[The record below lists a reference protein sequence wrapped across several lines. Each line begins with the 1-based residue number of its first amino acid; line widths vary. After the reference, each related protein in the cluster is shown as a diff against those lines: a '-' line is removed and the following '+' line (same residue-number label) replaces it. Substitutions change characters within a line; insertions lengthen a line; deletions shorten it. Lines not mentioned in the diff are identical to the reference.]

1 MYANL
6 CVYSGDSKM
15 LLSAQAQRLI
25 NIHLS
30 KFIQHRLTQP
40 AAALHL
46 ETKLVKL
53 AFVNVRSYMWT
64 LFFCVCIPLI
74 TSTFTFILLLI
85 NNYARLILRR
95 NMTVATQEFHSKLKA
110 KLQLSTFSSLLRWLK
125 TDSITFQ
132 YLDFDGSCVFT
143 TLYQYDKQ
151 DEMQLLA

>member
-1 MYANL
+1 MYTNL

-64 LFFCVCIPLI
+64 LFFCVH
-74 TSTFTFILLLI
+74 STYHI
-85 NNYARLILRR
+85 NVYFYTTTNKQLC
-95 NMTVATQEFHSKLKA
+95 KA
-110 KLQLSTFSSLLRWLK
+110 
-125 TDSITFQ
+125 D
-132 YLDFDGSCVFT
+132 T
-143 TLYQYDKQ
+143 T
-151 DEMQLLA
+151 